1 MIEIVD
7 TKKPQFDVVDLDI
20 DLGMKVDPA
29 SMATNIND
37 ATKTEV
43 SFKEDYDFSKEG
55 TVEVIIQVKDKGNNV
70 TEKKGKVKVTKDSEP
85 PQITGLEPL
94 TIVIGAKTDYN
105 SGVSISDNRDP
116 EPKFNG

>member
-1 MIEIVD
+1 MKQRSRQLIL
-7 TKKPQFDVVDLDI
+7 KKPQFDVVDLDI

-70 TEKKGKVKVTKDSEP
+70 TEKINE
-85 PQITGLEPL
+85 IR
-94 TIVIGAKTDYN
+94 IYN
-105 SGVSISDNRDP
+105 SNKYTSVN
-116 EPKFNG
+116 EVTQEKFLLYVD

>member
-1 MIEIVD
+1 MILQVW
-7 TKKPQFDVVDLDI
+7 QQ
-20 DLGMKVDPA
+20 
-29 SMATNIND
+29 NIND

-85 PQITGLEPL
+85 PKLQVRAFDDRDRG
-94 TIVIGAKTDYN
+94 K
-105 SGVSISDNRDP
+105 NRL
-116 EPKFNG
+116 

>member
-1 MIEIVD
+1 
-7 TKKPQFDVVDLDI
+7 
-20 DLGMKVDPA
+20 MKVDPA

-116 EPKFNG
+116 EPKLTVDSSNVNIQKRELIHLFI